1 MFHDCQKFCN
11 HQPDIFYNGF
21 RAKDSQPL
29 SYGLSLRH
37 IFLYVTQVCSQQ
49 KLSVRIFRGYF
60 MIIHPFFGAMM
71 RYRIVQNA
79 AEAYYRYK
87 MKRPCFIM
95 EQNHRWTLVT
105 IER

>member
-1 MFHDCQKFCN
+1 
-11 HQPDIFYNGF
+11 
-21 RAKDSQPL
+21 
-29 SYGLSLRH
+29 
-37 IFLYVTQVCSQQ
+37 
-49 KLSVRIFRGYF
+49 
-60 MIIHPFFGAMM
+60 M

>member
-1 MFHDCQKFCN
+1 M
-11 HQPDIFYNGF
+11 
-21 RAKDSQPL
+21 R
-29 SYGLSLRH
+29 SL
-37 IFLYVTQVCSQQ
+37 Q
-49 KLSVRIFRGYF
+49 KLPAKFFRGDF
-60 MIIHPFFGAMM
+60 MIIHPVFGAIM

-95 EQNHRWTLVT
+95 EQNSRWTLVT